1 MILKELAAALDIE
14 LQGNPEQPI
23 ITLAPIDSAGK
34 DQLSFVVSAR
44 FAKALRKSTAGA
56 VIVPDS
62 LRNDAPGNCL
72 ISPNPYADYARA
84 SWILKPQVTPQ
95 AGIHES
101 ASIHD
106 SATIS
111 PSASIG
117 PFVTIGAR
125 SVIGDNAVVQSHCIV
140 GEGVTIGRGCYL
152 FARVTL
158 YDNVVMGKFCRIQS
172 GAVVGS
178 EGFGYALA
186 SQGWQQIQ
194 QTGGVILGNK
204 VHVGANTTIDC
215 GALDPTVIEDGVI
228 LDNQI
233 QIAHNVR
240 IGENTAIAGCVG
252 IAGSTQIGAHCQIGG
267 ACNIVG
273 HLTISDRVVIN
284 AASLVSRSIS
294 TPGRYGS
301 GTPLQPE
308 HLWRRSFVN
317 LGKIDELVRRV
328 RKLER
333 TDRTD

>member
-14 LQGNPEQPI
+14 FQGNPVQPI
-23 ITLAPIDSAGK
+23 VALAPIDSAGK

-56 VIVPDS
+56 VIVPDA
-62 LRNDAPGNCL
+62 LRHDAPGNCL

-84 SWILKPQVTPQ
+84 SWLLKPAATAQ
-95 AGIHES
+95 AGVHES
-101 ASIHD
+101 ASIHG
-106 SATIS
+106 SATID
-111 PSASIG
+111 PGASIG
-117 PFVTIGAR
+117 PGVIIGAR
-125 SVIGDNAVVQSHCIV
+125 SVIGDKVVIQAHCVI
-140 GEGVTIGRGCYL
+140 GEGVIISSGCHL

-158 YDNVVMGKFCRIQS
+158 YDNVVMGEFCRIQS
-172 GAVVGS
+172 GAVIGS
-178 EGFGYALA
+178 EGFGYAWA

-194 QTGGVILGNK
+194 QTGGVILGTK

-215 GALDPTVIEDGVI
+215 GALDPTIIEDGVI

-294 TPGRYGS
+294 KPGRYGS

-317 LGKIDELVRRV
+317 LGRIDELVRRI